1 NECMPPNDLLKSNSG
16 SQPAIPN
23 ASKYGDGGKRFQEMS
38 MKQYQYSMLMEIQTI
53 KSNQERI
60 LQILSGNIDN
70 EPLDDLVQLIAMETM
85 DQFDALEEELRQSR
99 EKRVKMR
106 KQIKKIGG
114 KDFRQRVKLALHA
127 LMSKALQWKFSK
139 EGLTGKRK
147 FIGTQMCR
155 CIQMALIDQST
166 KKDIQDDIGYILRR
180 ANERPKSKENRPS
193 KEGQSSSV
201 QKKASKK
208 KKGACAMSDDS
219 N

>member
-1 NECMPPNDLLKSNSG
+1 MSDIVFIG

-38 MKQYQYSMLMEIQTI
+38 MKQYQYSMLMKIQTI

-70 EPLDDLVQLIAMETM
+70 EPLDDLDQLIAMETM

-114 KDFRQRVKLALHA
+114 KDCRQRVKLALHA

-166 KKDIQDDIGYILRR
+166 KKDIQDDIGYICVVQTRGP
-180 ANERPKSKENRPS
+180 N
-193 KEGQSSSV
+193 
-201 QKKASKK
+201 QKKIDRLKRGNHLQSKRK
-208 KKGACAMSDDS
+208 HLR
-219 N
+219 